1 MPKFKGGCEQLN
13 AGQGSSTK
21 MKQEY
26 FMEQFEVLYLRERLW
41 VSVGGL

>member
-13 AGQGSSTK
+13 TGQGSSMK

-26 FMEQFEVLYLRERLW
+26 FMEQFKVLYPRERL
-41 VSVGGL
+41 